1 MAGRIDDRRLLLV
14 LPRYRVVRKAVAA
27 GFDVWSL
34 WDPGLADAR
43 SLRQIE
49 DASHELLLT
58 DLSDEQ
64 GLRALVSKTVRRHG
78 IGHVLHLSSDDPPE
92 LVLPALEEGWRLGR
106 APNPPSAVRAL
117 SRVRPAPPDPLP
129 RPGPSGPMPQ
139 WPGFSV
145 QAFSTEG
152 RHQVIGV
159 TARRGTGHLH
169 PAPPAALDRSVVDRL
184 VTRALDA
191 AGHRFGP
198 AHFEFA
204 ATPDGPRLMAARAGL
219 GGDRI
224 PLLVDIARGLDLEA
238 AVFAALLGKELG
250 PVPEPA
256 RFAAIDFFRM
266 PAGRLR
272 TVAGIDSIC
281 ALPYTQ
287 AVNFPYS
294 PGDSVPFPGGTGNGY
309 VVVSGETAREA
320 ARRSDGA
327 VELLRAD
334 VREEKPVDD
343 PVCEPVGK
351 PVSEPVGKPV
361 GKPVSGPAGKPETVT
376 GQRSAERR
384 VERREE
390 TRE

>member
-1 MAGRIDDRRLLLV
+1 M
-14 LPRYRVVRKAVAA
+14 
-27 GFDVWSL
+27 
-34 WDPGLADAR
+34 
-43 SLRQIE
+43 
-49 DASHELLLT
+49 
-58 DLSDEQ
+58 
-64 GLRALVSKTVRRHG
+64 
-78 IGHVLHLSSDDPPE
+78 
-92 LVLPALEEGWRLGR
+92 
-106 APNPPSAVRAL
+106 
-117 SRVRPAPPDPLP
+117 
-129 RPGPSGPMPQ
+129 
-139 WPGFSV
+139 
-145 QAFSTEG
+145 
-152 RHQVIGV
+152 
-159 TARRGTGHLH
+159 
-169 PAPPAALDRSVVDRL
+169 VDRL
-184 VTRALDA
+184 VTGALDA

-204 ATPDGPRLMAARAGL
+204 ATSDGPRLLAARAGL

-294 PGDSVPFPGGTGNGY
+294 PGDSVPFPDGTGNGY
-309 VVVSGETAREA
+309 VVVSGGTAQEA

-343 PVCEPVGK
+343 PVCKPVGK
-351 PVSEPVGKPV
+351 PVSEPDGNPVSKPV
-361 GKPVSGPAGKPETVT
+361 GQPEKGT
-376 GQRSAERR
+376 GRRSAERR

-390 TRE
+390 ARE

>member
-34 WDPGLADAR
+34 WDPGLADPR

-49 DASHELLLT
+49 DASHELLLA
-58 DLSDEQ
+58 DHSDEQ
-64 GLRALVSKTVRRHG
+64 GLRALVRATVRRHG
-78 IGHVLHLSSDDPPE
+78 IGHVLHLSADDPLD

-129 RPGPSGPMPQ
+129 RPGPSGPVPQ

-159 TARRGTGHLH
+159 TVRRGTGHLH
-169 PAPPAALDRSVVDRL
+169 PAPPAALARAAVDRL
-184 VTRALDA
+184 VSRTLDA

-198 AHFEFA
+198 AHFEVA
-204 ATPDGPRLMAARAGL
+204 ATPDGPRVLAARAGL

-224 PLLVDIARGLDLEA
+224 PLLVDVAQGLDLEA

-250 PVPEPA
+250 PVPEPTC
-256 RFAAIDFFRM
+256 FAAIDFFRV

-294 PGDSVPFPGGTGNGY
+294 PGDSVPFPDGTGNGY
-309 VVVSGETAREA
+309 VVVSGATAREA
-320 ARRSDGA
+320 ARRSADA
-327 VELLRAD
+327 VELLRVD
-334 VREEKPVDD
+334 VREEKPVDE
-343 PVCEPVGK
+343 PVLEPVDGPVFEAVDGPVFEAVGK
-351 PVSEPVGKPV
+351 PE
-361 GKPVSGPAGKPETVT
+361 EVT
-376 GQRSAERR
+376 GRVSRERR
-384 VERREE
+384 AERREE
-390 TRE
+390 ARE